1 MGLPEVISYFDT
13 FEGENE
19 WAALSNFFQGSPIHY
34 RQFAFA
40 TGEHFF
46 QAMKAT
52 NRRDFG
58 KVLAS
63 ATPGE
68 AKANGQHMLRLRPDW
83 ERVKYDVMRL
93 VLSCKFAPGREEA
106 GVLLATGDALLI
118 EGTTWGDQAWGVDLK
133 AGRKSTTR
141 REDATGKLVDTP
153 WEPGEPWEFSPGRNW
168 LGTLLMARRAE
179 LVAAMKGNA
188 FDYSEVA
195 EFAKWTPPTRSN

>member
-13 FEGENE
+13 FEGDNE
-19 WAALSNFFQGSPIHY
+19 WAALSNLWQGPPIHY
-34 RQFAFA
+34 RQYAFA

-52 NRRDFG
+52 NRTDFM
-58 KVLAS
+58 KVVSS

-93 VLSCKFAPGREEA
+93 VLACKFTPGRDEA
-106 GVLLATGDALLI
+106 SVLLATGDALLV
-118 EGTTWGDQAWGVDLK
+118 EGTTWGDQTWGVDLK
-133 AGRKSTTR
+133 AGRKLTTR
-141 REDATGKLVDTP
+141 TADREAAGGP
-153 WEPGEPWEFSPGRNW
+153 WEPGEPWEMSPGRNW
-168 LGTLLMARRAE
+168 LGVLLMARRAE

-188 FDYSEVA
+188 FDYTEVA
-195 EFAKWTPPTRSN
+195 EYAKWVPPTRSN